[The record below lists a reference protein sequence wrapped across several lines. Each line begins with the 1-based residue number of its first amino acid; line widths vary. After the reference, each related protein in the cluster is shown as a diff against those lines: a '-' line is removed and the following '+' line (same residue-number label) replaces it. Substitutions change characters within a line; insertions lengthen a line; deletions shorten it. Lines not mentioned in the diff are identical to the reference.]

1 MADLS
6 KIADTYNP
14 DEGAVLELNDAADAP
29 LMNDDGTR
37 MTLTLLGQDSDVVTK
52 HNNQVSNRRLSA
64 GARLKLTSEGLTGDG
79 TALLAK
85 ATVGWNITLGGQKP
99 ALSYDAAFALYANPK
114 LAFIREQ
121 ADRFIA
127 DRAHF
132 LKTSPTT

>member
-6 KIADTYNP
+6 NMTDTYAP
-14 DEGAVLELNDAADAP
+14 DQGAVLELNDINDAP

-37 MTLTLLGQDSDVVTK
+37 MTLTLLGSDSDVVTK

-64 GARLKLTSEGLTGDG
+64 GARLKLTSEGLQGDG

-85 ATVGWNITLGGQKP
+85 ATTAWNITLGGTKP
-99 ALSYDAAFALYANPK
+99 PLTYDAAFALYSNPK
-114 LAFIREQ
+114 LSFIREQ
-121 ADRFIA
+121 ADKFIA

-132 LKTSPTT
+132 LKK